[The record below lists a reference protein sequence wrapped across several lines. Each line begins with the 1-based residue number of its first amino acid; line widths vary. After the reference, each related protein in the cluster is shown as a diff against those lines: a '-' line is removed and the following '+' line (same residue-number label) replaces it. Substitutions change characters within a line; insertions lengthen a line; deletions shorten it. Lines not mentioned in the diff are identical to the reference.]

1 MKTIKERAVEMLR
14 RFSQANP
21 RTLAA
26 DNAAV
31 DMAALLQE
39 LIDAPEPE
47 PVGEAVNFN
56 GWGIVIWKGMESD
69 FQVGTKFYAIPP
81 ANNQSEQHLE
91 MVNPPAPSVP
101 VLTVECEP
109 DYWSRGHYHE
119 GTKPYI
125 APTAVWKLPIGTKL
139 YTSPPAPSVLDSRTL
154 QFLTDVLTAAGLLRH
169 GKKDAGLATRIAEES
184 CRIRQQLFSRQPE
197 QPADS
202 DAYHKLV
209 RDAERYRWLR
219 ASIWYVGPDDL
230 YADEAG
236 GLENYQNEN
245 FSAENLDTKIDAAI
259 ERDKKGGAA

>member
-1 MKTIKERAVEMLR
+1 MKTIKERAFEIVRAMKSTKMATIEEGEK
-14 RFSQANP
+14 
-21 RTLAA
+21 AA
-26 DNAAV
+26 WE
-31 DMAALLQE
+31 LLQE
-39 LIDAPEPE
+39 IANAPEPE

-169 GKKDAGLATRIAEES
+169 GKKDAGLATRIADES
-184 CRIRQQLFSRQPE
+184 CRIRQQLFSRPPE
-197 QPADS
+197 QPADN
-202 DAYHKLV
+202 DTDHNLA
-209 RDAERYRWLR
+209 RDAERLTWLDHNFNTF
-219 ASIWYVGPDDL
+219 S
-230 YADEAG
+230 
-236 GLENYQNEN
+236 ENGISYGSNIRKE
-245 FSAENLDTKIDAAI
+245 IDAAI
-259 ERDKKGGAA
+259 ERDKLKGGAA